1 MINMGTGKTRILED
15 KWTVV
20 TTDRR
25 PSAHFEHVVLVTT
38 DEPEILTARDR
49 MFPKGVAD
57 LTPRPVSELG

>member
-1 MINMGTGKTRILED
+1 
-15 KWTVV
+15 VV
-20 TTDRR
+20 TTDRK
-25 PSAHFEHVVLVTT
+25 PSAHFEHVVLVTA